1 MTQEKMPQKRLIAPD
16 EDAMTDLIEAHD
28 KAKLPA
34 KRDIFLNL
42 EMFPGAKDAGDYHQI
57 TPTQALG
64 LITYAQ
70 RYGLDAWAGH
80 VCYMYGKPYVTEK
93 GAMANAEKSKAYK
106 GFSATM
112 TSKEEREALRLSK
125 EDLSWSCT
133 VYRSDRDKPATEY
146 GIVYDSEL
154 QELHKQVSD
163 RLLRDMR
170 GKEVDAQTH
179 ERMVLEKLSYLP
191 LYRRPGQQ
199 AYIRAIRRALLL
211 AFPLAQVSPEGEIQ
225 EVENGK
231 AQLT

>member
-34 KRDIFLNL
+34 KRDISLNL
-42 EMFPGAKDAGDYHQI
+42 EMFPGAKDAGDYHQVSA
-57 TPTQALG
+57 TQAWA
-64 LITYAQ
+64 LIAYAQ

-80 VCYMYGKPYVTEK
+80 VSYMYGKPYITEK

-106 GFSATM
+106 GFSAVM
-112 TSKEEREALRLSK
+112 AGKDERKGLNLK
-125 EDLSWSCT
+125 PDDLAWTCT
-133 VYRSDRDKPATEY
+133 VYRSDRDQQATEY

-170 GKEVDAQTH
+170 GKEVDAPTH
-179 ERMVLEKLSYLP
+179 ERMVMEKLSYLP
-191 LYRRPGQQ
+191 LYRRPGHM
-199 AYIRAIRRALLL
+199 AYIRAIRRAHLT

-225 EVENGK
+225 EGGD
-231 AQLT
+231 AQLSTT